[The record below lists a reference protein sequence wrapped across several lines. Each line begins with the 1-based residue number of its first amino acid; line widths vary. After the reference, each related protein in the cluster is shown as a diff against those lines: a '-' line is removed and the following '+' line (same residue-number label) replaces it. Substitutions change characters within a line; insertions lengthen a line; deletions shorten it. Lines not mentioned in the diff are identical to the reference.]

1 MNEWMIG
8 VALAVVVALLLLRD
22 DTRGAI
28 IAGVLGLALFVWVR
42 TRKPSQSHEPINP
55 PLEPDSHTPNPSQL
69 RDIDKRVEDAT
80 FPFDDGD
87 GADDGQL
94 ADDVVWA
101 DEHRDL

>member
-1 MNEWMIG
+1 MNEWLIG

-28 IAGVLGLALFVWVR
+28 IAGVLGLALFLWVR
-42 TRKPSQSHEPINP
+42 TRKPSQSQEPIDP
-55 PLEPDSHTPNPSQL
+55 PLEPGSHTPNPSQL

-80 FPFDDGD
+80 FPFDDGNA
-87 GADDGQL
+87 ADDGQL